1 MAKKLTYKD
10 SGVDIE
16 AGDAVASGIGRL
28 ARSTFG
34 PRVVKNE
41 MGFAGLFRLDY
52 NEKLFKRNYREPILL
67 ACTDGVGTKLKLAF
81 KLKKFD
87 TVGIDLVAM
96 SVNDLIVQGAEP
108 LFFLDY
114 LAVAN
119 VDKQTILSLVSG
131 ICDGCQQ
138 AGAALLG
145 GETAEMPDFYQPD
158 EFDLAGFAVGVV
170 DRKRLVSGNDVEPG
184 DAIIGLA
191 SSGLHSNGYS
201 LVRKI
206 IAKGNRDLARHIP
219 TLGRTLGDEL
229 LEPTKIYVKAIR
241 SILSQYRVKRV
252 VRAMAHIT
260 GGGLP
265 GNLPR
270 VLPKSCQAIIKK
282 NSWPRPPIFD
292 LLAKW
297 GPVAEQEMYRV
308 FNMGIG
314 FVLVVRPTFA
324 QSILRHFE
332 RLKQPAYLIGRIRP
346 GPNKVIIE

>member
-1 MAKKLTYKD
+1 MAEKLTYKD

-16 AGDAVASGIGRL
+16 AGDAVAAGIGRL

-52 NEKLFKRNYREPILL
+52 NEKLFKRNYRDPILL

-81 KLKKFD
+81 DLKKFD

-119 VDKQTILSLVSG
+119 VDKQTILSLISG
-131 ICDGCQQ
+131 ITDGCQQ

-145 GETAEMPDFYQPD
+145 GETAEMPDFYEPG

-170 DRKRLVSGNDVEPG
+170 DRKKLVSGNDVEPG
-184 DAIIGLA
+184 DCIIGLA

-206 IAKGNRDLARHIP
+206 IAKGKRDLSRNIP
-219 TLGRTLGDEL
+219 TLGRTLGEEL
-229 LEPTKIYVKAIR
+229 LKPTKIYVKAV
-241 SILSQYRVKRV
+241 SSVLSYYRVKRV

-260 GGGLP
+260 GGGLG

-297 GPVAEQEMYRV
+297 GPVAEEEMYRV

-314 FVLVVRPTFA
+314 FVLVVRPTFVD
-324 QSILRHFE
+324 SILRQFK
-332 RLKQPAYLIGRIRP
+332 RLKQPAYLLGRIRR
-346 GPNKVIIE
+346 GPTKVIIE

>member
-1 MAKKLTYKD
+1 MAKTITYKE

-16 AGDAVASGIGRL
+16 AGDAVAKGIGRL

-34 PRVVKNE
+34 PRVVKND

-52 NEKLFKRNYREPILL
+52 NEKLFKRNYRDPVLL
-67 ACTDGVGTKLKLAF
+67 ACTDGVGTKLKLAIE
-81 KLKKFD
+81 LKKFD

-108 LFFLDY
+108 MFFLDY
-114 LAVAN
+114 LAVN
-119 VDKQTILSLVSG
+119 KVDEQVILPLMKG
-131 ICDGCQQ
+131 ICEGCRQ

-145 GETAEMPDFYQPD
+145 GETAEMPDFYAEGD
-158 EFDLAGFAVGVV
+158 FDMAGFAVGVAE
-170 DRKRLVSGNDVEPG
+170 RKKVVTGRYVEAG
-184 DAIIGLA
+184 DCIIGLA

-206 IAKGNRDLARHIP
+206 VADGKKDLNRDIP
-219 TLGRTLGDEL
+219 SLGRTLGEEL
-229 LEPTKIYVKAIR
+229 LEPTRIYVEAVR
-241 SILSQYRVKRV
+241 RVLGHYRVKHI

-265 GNLPR
+265 GNIVR
-270 VLPKSCQAIIKK
+270 VLPSSCQAVIKK
-282 NSWPRPPIFD
+282 DSWPKPAIFE

-297 GPVAEQEMYRV
+297 GPVDEDEMYTV

-314 FVLVVRPTFA
+314 YVMIVRPSFA
-324 QSILRHFE
+324 DSVLAQ
-332 RLKQPAYLIGRIRP
+332 LKRIKQKAYLIGRVRR
-346 GPNKVIIE
+346 GPKKVVLE

>member
-1 MAKKLTYKD
+1 MAKALTYKD

-16 AGDAVASGIGRL
+16 AGDAVAAGIGRL

-52 NEKLFKRNYREPILL
+52 DERLFKRNYRHPILL
-67 ACTDGVGTKLKLAF
+67 ACTDTAGSKLKLALQMK
-81 KLKKFD
+81 KLD
-87 TVGIDLVAM
+87 TIGIDLVAM

-108 LFFLDY
+108 LFFLDC
-114 LAVAN
+114 LSVSK
-119 VDKQTILSLVSG
+119 VDSKTILSLMEG
-131 ICDGCQQ
+131 ICLGCQQ

-145 GETAEMPDFYQPD
+145 GETAEMPDLYRRG
-158 EFDLAGFAVGVV
+158 EFDVAGFAVGVV
-170 DRKRLVSGNDVEPG
+170 DRKRLISGKDVEPG

-201 LVRKI
+201 LVREI
-206 IAKGNRDLARHIP
+206 IAKSNRDLSRHIP
-219 TLGRTLGDEL
+219 TLGRTLGQEL
-229 LEPTKIYVKAIR
+229 LEPTRIYVKCVR
-241 SILSQYRVKRV
+241 RVLGHYRVKRV

-270 VLPKSCQAIIKK
+270 VLPKGCQAVIKRS
-282 NSWPRPPIFD
+282 SWPRPPIFD

-314 FVLVVRPTFA
+314 FVLVVRPSFA
-324 QSILRHFE
+324 ESILRQFK
-332 RLKQPAYLIGRIRP
+332 RAKQEAYLIGRIRP

>member
-1 MAKKLTYKD
+1 MAKTLTYRD

-16 AGDAVASGIGRL
+16 AGDAVAAGIGRL

-34 PRVVKNE
+34 PRVVKND

-52 NEKLFKRNYREPILL
+52 NERLFKRNYRDPILL
-67 ACTDGVGTKLKLAF
+67 ACTDTAGSKLKLA
-81 KLKKFD
+81 LQIKKFK
-87 TVGIDLVAM
+87 TIGIDLVAM

-108 LFFLDY
+108 LFFLDC
-114 LAVAN
+114 LSVSE
-119 VDKQTILSLVSG
+119 VDSRTILSLMEG
-131 ICDGCQQ
+131 ICLGCRQ

-145 GETAEMPDFYQPD
+145 GETAEMPDLYRRG
-158 EFDLAGFAVGVV
+158 EFDVAGFAVGVAE
-170 DRKRLVSGNDVEPG
+170 RKKLVTGEDVEPG

-201 LVRKI
+201 LIRKI
-206 IAKGNRDLARHIP
+206 IAKGKKDLSRHIP
-219 TLGRTLGDEL
+219 SLGRTLGEEL
-229 LEPTKIYVKAIR
+229 LEPTRIYVKEVR
-241 SILSQYRVKRV
+241 TVLGYYRVKRV

-270 VLPKSCQAIIKK
+270 VLPKSCQATIKK
-282 NSWPRPPIFD
+282 DSWPTPPIFD

-297 GPVAEQEMYRV
+297 GPVSEEEMYRV

-324 QSILRHFE
+324 QSVLRQLK
-332 RLKQPAYLIGRIRP
+332 RLKQPAYLIGRIRR
-346 GPNKVIIE
+346 GPNKVTIE

>member
-28 ARSTFG
+28 ARGTFG

-52 NEKLFKRNYREPILL
+52 NERLFKRNYREPILL
-67 ACTDGVGTKLKLAF
+67 ACTDGVGSKLKLAIE
-81 KLKKFD
+81 LKKFD

-108 LFFLDY
+108 MFFVDY
-114 LAVAN
+114 LAVAGVN
-119 VDKQTILSLVSG
+119 KQNILSLISG
-131 ICDGCQQ
+131 ICEGCRQ

-145 GETAEMPDFYQPD
+145 GETAEMPDFYQPG

-170 DRKRLVSGNDVEPG
+170 DRKKLVTGKDVEPG
-184 DAIIGLA
+184 DCLIGLA

-206 IAKGNRDLARHIP
+206 IKKGKRDLSRHIP
-219 TLGRTLGDEL
+219 ALGRTLGAEL
-229 LEPTKIYVKAIR
+229 LEPTKIYVKDITPV
-241 SILSQYRVKRV
+241 LNHYRVKRV

-265 GNLPR
+265 GNIPR
-270 VLPKSCQAIIKK
+270 VLPKSCQAIIKRS
-282 NSWPRPPIFD
+282 SWPKPPIFD

-297 GPVAEQEMYRV
+297 GPVSEQEMYRV

-324 QSILRHFE
+324 DSILRQ
-332 RLKQPAYLIGRIRP
+332 LKRTKQDAYLIGRISR